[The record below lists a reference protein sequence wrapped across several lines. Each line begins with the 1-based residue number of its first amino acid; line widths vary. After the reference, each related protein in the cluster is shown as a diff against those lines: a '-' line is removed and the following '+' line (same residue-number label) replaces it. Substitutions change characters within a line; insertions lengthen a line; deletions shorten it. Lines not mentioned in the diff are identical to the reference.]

1 MKLKALS
8 YYGTDKDTRYGD
20 CILLYDSTSLIV
32 YDCGHTEHAETV
44 ENFLRSNSLIS
55 KVHIVISHNDS
66 DHTNGVCT
74 LLEWLYLKNKYTVVV
89 YSHQYLKHV
98 DTILDKIDDGRRNR
112 ESLKRSLLAEFDN
125 IKVIIESAEEFGFA
139 TVEAL
144 SNTNVGNCTI
154 VGPTVAEFTDV
165 AAKAVD
171 SRENNKIGEG
181 HAEET
186 VMNAASVQL
195 KCKLDNAQH
204 IILCGDASPDY
215 MNNLDIYDII
225 QLPHHGQLDDA
236 KAIFDKLKN
245 SYTKKYFVSDNTGSG
260 ATSGGSEKL
269 VNYMLEENY
278 DPALNTKNGIVVIP
292 QSGIGVVSSNERQG
306 VKLGGMD
313 YRWR

>member
-8 YYGTDKDTRYGD
+8 HYGVDKDTRYGD
-20 CILLYDSTSLIV
+20 CILLYDSNSLVV
-32 YDCGHTEHAETV
+32 YDCGHTKHAEAV
-44 ENFLRSNSLIS
+44 EDFLKSNLLIS

-66 DHTNGVCT
+66 DHTNGVCK
-74 LLEWLYLKNKYTVVV
+74 LLEWLHIKSKYTVAV
-89 YSHQYLKHV
+89 YSHKYLKHV
-98 DTILDKIDDGRRNR
+98 DTILNKIDDGRRNR

-125 IKVIIESAEEFGFA
+125 IKIIIQSAEEYGFA

-154 VGPTVAEFTDV
+154 VGPTVSEFTDV

-171 SRENNKIGEG
+171 SRENNNIGEG

-195 KCKLDNAQH
+195 KCKLNNAQS

-215 MNNLDIYDII
+215 MHNLDIYDII

-236 KAIFDKLKN
+236 QAIFDKLKN
-245 SYTKKYFVSDNTGSG
+245 SYSKKYLVSDNTGSA
-260 ATSGGSEKL
+260 ATSGGADKL
-269 VNYMLEENY
+269 VKYMSDEMY
-278 DPALNTKNGIVVIP
+278 DPALNTKNGVVVIP
-292 QSGIGVVSSNERQG
+292 QSGIGIVSRNERQG

-313 YRWR
+313 YRW